1 MKDKHLGTILIFVM
15 VLIIFYLNY
24 KNVKLLYAALILGA
38 IAILIPAISRKIH
51 DLWMKFAELLGFV
64 MNKVI
69 LGIVFFIF
77 LVPVAFLSRMF
88 RKNQL
93 KNKKD
98 AVSYFSDRNFTYTK
112 KSLEQLW

>member
-51 DLWMKFAELLGFV
+51 DLWMKF
-64 MNKVI
+64 
-69 LGIVFFIF
+69 
-77 LVPVAFLSRMF
+77 
-88 RKNQL
+88 
-93 KNKKD
+93 
-98 AVSYFSDRNFTYTK
+98 
-112 KSLEQLW
+112 